1 MMYPLKLPQEKKAK
15 LLQHDLYTQMF
26 H

>member
-1 MMYPLKLPQEKKAK
+1 MMYPLKLPQEQKAK